1 MEKFFERI
9 EMPQRKFS
17 KAIRVLKFLNKD
29 KNFKSVNHD
38 LQAAQSLKIED
49 AFPILFQHV
58 SRANRKVNI
67 VEIGT
72 FKGGLTVVIDTYAKL
87 YDLNYTLTTFDIK
100 DRLIQE
106 ETKEIFKECEINFVL
121 ENTLS
126 KSGHEKIKSIIEDD
140 AMCLIFCDGGNK
152 AKEISDFSKFMKKS
166 DIILG
171 HDYGYDADSFSKK
184 EWTAFEL
191 SFSGIRDAFH
201 NNNLAFLL
209 KPEMEEAVWFCAER
223 EK

>member
-9 EMPQRKFS
+9 EMPQRKYS
-17 KAIRVLKFLNKD
+17 KAIRVLKFLDKD
-29 KNFKSVNHD
+29 KNFKNVDYD

-49 AFPILFQHV
+49 SFPLLFQHV
-58 SRANRKVNI
+58 SQSNRKVNI
-67 VEIGT
+67 IEIGT
-72 FKGGLTVVIDTYAKL
+72 FKGGLTVIIDTYAKL
-87 YDLNYTLTTFDIK
+87 FDLDYTLTTFDIK

-106 ETKEIFKECEINFVL
+106 ETKAIFRECGIDFVL

-126 KSGHEKIKSIIEDD
+126 KTGHEKIKSIIEDD
-140 AMCLIFCDGGNK
+140 AICLIFCDGGNK
-152 AKEISDFSKFMKKS
+152 TKEISDFSKLMKKK

-171 HDYGYDADSFSKK
+171 HDYGYNSVSFSKK

-191 SFSGIRDAFH
+191 SFNGIRDAFH
-201 NNNLAFLL
+201 NNGLTFLL
-209 KPEMEEAVWFCAER
+209 KSEMEESVWFCAER